1 MATLTGNKVKDS
13 YQSLLKL
20 SSGGATS
27 TIKTVEDGLGVET
40 ALKVGTDTVE
50 VNSLKIT
57 TTPTTSSSEN
67 TVMVYDDATNE
78 VKVRELNTSA
88 FQDVNSFSNVAVS
101 GQNTVVADSGADT
114 LTLVAGTGMTIT
126 TNETTD
132 TVTFA
137 TVAATSTI
145 EETFIARTNSDITLS
160 STFQNVIFPAAN
172 NVGASYHFGNTP
184 QKLTRDSSE
193 GAYIENT
200 SGGGIVVHV
209 ETNAAIETTASNQD
223 VYLKLQRY
231 NGTSWIDVGEFYQQ
245 LTHSTGIG
253 SVAAMSFWGMFNVNA
268 SNRLRV
274 LVKGDTS
281 AKLKSGSLFRFT
293 VKTIGN
299 IVT

>member
-40 ALKVGTDTVE
+40 ALKVSTDTVE

-88 FQDVNSFSNVAVS
+88 FQDVNSFSNISVS

-145 EETFIARTNSDITLS
+145 EETFIGRTSSDQPLT
-160 STFQNVIFPAAN
+160 STYSNILFPAAN
-172 NVGASYHFGNTP
+172 NVDGSYHFGNTP
-184 QKLTRDSSE
+184 QKLTRDTTE

-200 SGGGIVVHV
+200 SGGGIVVYV
-209 ETNAAIETTASNQD
+209 DCSVAVATTSSNQD
-223 VYLKLQRY
+223 VFLKLQKWT
-231 NGTSWIDVGEFYQQ
+231 GSSWIDIGEFYQ
-245 LTHSTGIG
+245 LVAHSTSG
-253 SVAAMSFWGMFNVNA
+253 SAPAALSFWGMFNVNA
-268 SNRLRV
+268 SQRLQV
-274 LVKGDTS
+274 LVKGGTS
-281 AKLKSGSLFRFT
+281 ATIKAGSLFSFT
-293 VKTIGN
+293 VKEIGN
-299 IVT
+299 IVP